1 MKFYCVA
8 CHKQKPITTSLG
20 YQLNKKYQKVC
31 FECIGHAEVIAFQK
45 TSFFTRWRKL
55 KKEKAEPI
63 FQRSNK
69 LQLEAP
75 NIDVELEIAEQLAL
89 T

>member
-1 MKFYCVA
+1 MKFYCIE
-8 CHKQKPITTSLG
+8 CHKHKPITNNFG

-45 TSFFTRWRKL
+45 TSFFARWKKL
-55 KKEKAEPI
+55 KKEKTEPV

-69 LQLEAP
+69 LQIQAP
-75 NIDVELEIAEQLAL
+75 DIDIELEIAEQLAL